1 MNIMKF
7 FETTILLSFSI
18 VLNISCADQLN
29 EENNDVWENIDQ
41 CIVGVAI
48 DYESGMIVSKI
59 DEVEIV
65 FNKYILHSINN
76 KQDIFG
82 CGTNWR
88 FDFAEKHGLY
98 EEIKYWKVSASW
110 FSEED
115 QIWREIEVFDVSE
128 NGEVVRLLGCI

>member
-7 FETTILLSFSI
+7 FETRILLSFSI

-29 EENNDVWENIDQ
+29 DETNDVWENIDQ

-48 DYESGMIVSKI
+48 DYESGMTVNKI

-65 FNKYILHSINN
+65 FNKFILHSINN

-82 CGTNWR
+82 YGDSWR
-88 FDFAEKHGLY
+88 FDLAEKHGLY
-98 EEIKYWKVSASW
+98 KEIKYWKVSASW

-115 QIWREIEVFDVSE
+115 QIWRKNEVFDVSE
-128 NGEVVRLLGCI
+128 NGDVVRLLGCI